1 MTTNNSTEIN
11 ATANLATA
19 LENIQAFVAQVA
31 AAPAKYKVEIAD
43 NTGHSTF
50 ADLDLEQVT
59 ENILTQAEKKAH
71 WVYINGEKFEFEGS
85 NHRSKANMQKL
96 QQQLQVVEDPNILLT
111 GVLRGGEAQE

>member
-1 MTTNNSTEIN
+1 MTTENNSIEIIN
-11 ATANLATA
+11 ATATTA
-19 LENIQAFVAQVA
+19 NTMS
-31 AAPAKYKVEIAD
+31 KYTVEIAD

-50 ADLDLEQVT
+50 ADLDLETAT

-96 QQQLQVVEDPNILLT
+96 QQQLQAVEDPNILLT
-111 GVLRGGEAQE
+111 GVLRGGEDQE